1 MRNFIAA
8 VSLAAFANVLAYA
21 GETYAPPEADNT
33 ERAVPDVAQTEQT
46 VPDVAQIEQIE
57 ETQSAASGESAP
69 SDDENAAADE
79 DSESPAEIDQ

>member
-21 GETYAPPEADNT
+21 DETYAPPEADNT

-46 VPDVAQIEQIE
+46 VPDIAQIEQTE
-57 ETQSAASGESAP
+57 ETQSAASGDSTPPEG
-69 SDDENAAADE
+69 ENAAAVE